1 MDEGQVLYKLCSF
14 IFFTEG
20 FNEDFQLV
28 VKHLQLVPMQE
39 KTSTNEILWISDSYF
54 ANMKSLGGKIGS
66 FLSNR
71 APGKAKVI
79 LLQEN

>member
-1 MDEGQVLYKLCSF
+1 MQLD
-14 IFFTEG
+14 FFTEG
-20 FNEDFQLV
+20 FNDDFQLV

-39 KTSTNEILWISDSYF
+39 KTSTDEILCISDSF
-54 ANMKSLGGKIGS
+54 FTNMKSLGGNIGG
-66 FLSNR
+66 FL

>member
-1 MDEGQVLYKLCSF
+1 MRERYYINCAAD
-14 IFFTEG
+14 FFTAG
-20 FNEDFQLV
+20 CNEDFQLV

-39 KTSTNEILWISDSYF
+39 KISTDEICELVTF
-54 ANMKSLGGKIGS
+54 FFTKMKSLGGYIGG

-71 APGKAKVI
+71 VPGKAKVI